1 MVGGAAR
8 RNKSVAL
15 FLTANVVLMSCG
27 GGGGTGSTTPRVTA
41 PRVST
46 TSTSTTTV
54 PTESSAGVTTGT
66 PGGSAGWTVD
76 TKSCAD
82 PAGAQAPITGQ
93 ITIGTAAP
101 LSGGPAAAFGPVK
114 DGFVAYI
121 NYASEKGLLPGY
133 TLTADVRDD
142 QYDPGQTP
150 GVVDALIGDGADLFA
165 AIIGTANNLAVRD
178 TLNRECIPQLA
189 ALTGSPSWG
198 QVADYPWTT
207 GASVP
212 YDTEASIYATKLAE
226 LKPGAKVA
234 LFSVNSEFGK
244 AYADAF
250 RKAAAEVG
258 LQVVQEQTTEVD
270 ATDPPVAPLAAIAA
284 DLPDAI
290 VAAPLGLQ
298 CPAFL
303 NQLATAKSQAA
314 GWAPMV
320 FLTNTCGSKL
330 FLGLAGTAAEG
341 VYTSSN
347 LLDANDAKNADDPGV
362 KAFLEAYAS
371 AQLVGD
377 PGVAEVGWN
386 AGETTVAILKAALD
400 TGTLSRKSIIE
411 AARTLTFTPSL
422 ARPTVQYK
430 MRGEGD
436 PFAFQTLQVLQWS
449 AASQTFAEVGDPI
462 TNFES

>member
-1 MVGGAAR
+1 MVGGAAG
-8 RNKSVAL
+8 RNTSLAL
-15 FLTANVVLMSCG
+15 LLTATVVLMSCG

-46 TSTSTTTV
+46 TSTSTTSA
-54 PTESSAGVTTGT
+54 PTESAGGTTVK
-66 PGGSAGWTVD
+66 PGGSGGWTID
-76 TKSCAD
+76 TKSCPDA
-82 PAGAQAPITGQ
+82 ARAQAPITGQ

-114 DGFVAYI
+114 DGFVAYV

-133 TLTADVRDD
+133 TLTTDVRDD

-150 GVVDALIGDGADLFA
+150 GVVDALIGDGADLVA
-165 AIIGTANNLAVRD
+165 GIIGTANNLAVRD
-178 TLNRECIPQLA
+178 TLNKECIPQLA
-189 ALTGSPSWG
+189 ALTGSPAWG

-250 RKAAAEVG
+250 RKAAAELG
-258 LQVVQEQTTEVD
+258 LQVVDEQTIEVE
-270 ATDPPVAPLAAIAA
+270 ATDPPVAQMAAIAA
-284 DLPDAI
+284 NLPDAI

-303 NQLATAKSQAA
+303 NELATAKSQAA

-362 KAFLEAYAS
+362 KAFLEAYAA

-386 AGETTVAILKAALD
+386 AAEATVAVLKAALD

-430 MRGEGD
+430 MGGEAD

-449 AASQTFAEVGDPI
+449 AASQTFAEIGDPI
-462 TNFES
+462 SKFES